1 MLLLTD
7 EQARA
12 MGRACRMP
20 DSFVNQLNDIRLSPL
35 LANLVQ
41 ALTAAPGGLSAQEA

>member
-7 EQARA
+7 EQVRAIAR
-12 MGRACRMP
+12 GCRMP
-20 DSFVNQLNDIRLSPL
+20 DSFINQLDDLRLSPL